1 MAKGGLGAM
10 VVEAAVVLPSK
21 SSFNLRVSDEQFVT
35 ELEEL
40 VSEIR
45 TVNPDVKIGLR
56 ILP

>member
-1 MAKGGLGAM
+1 MAKGGIGAM